1 MLLPIVNVPLL
12 NYALEM
18 LNRSGVE
25 EVILFCSS
33 NIDAVKQY
41 VKEGIDQHN
50 TWSIQMHIQIV
61 SSEGCRCLG
70 DALRDIDAKG
80 LLRGHFVLLG
90 ADTVSN
96 VKLLPIMDIH
106 KANCKLDKG
115 TAMTVLYKKIP
126 QGQRTGDEVL
136 IATDRATNRLLY
148 HQKVKAHMK
157 ERRFTFPLEMF
168 STNSDFVFHHDL
180 VDPGIAIC
188 SPAALPLF
196 ADNFDFLTR
205 DDFVRGLLMNEEIL
219 ASSIY
224 VHELGEQQYARKVT
238 NWQTYQMVSK
248 DIMNRW
254 VYPLVPNNGIC
265 RLELSYAFLR
275 NMVYKNKNAHL
286 ERDAVLKQNVIINDE
301 SFVGNKSLLEF
312 SVVGKKCRIGR
323 NCRLSHAYVLDGTT
337 IEDEVVL
344 NYCFIGQG
352 ARLSKGCVIDQGTVV
367 GDGCVIP
374 PKTLL
379 SKALVYSSPPDND
392 DRETKKLG
400 ERAYLILENVEA
412 HEMLDDEEDI
422 VDTFVPKLTEI
433 HYHYANSVYSSS
445 SDDEEDEAPSPVQD
459 DSNSMYLVDSL
470 LLLLLC
476 IVYLSIVAC
485 VHYESIARKEHRLNS

>member
-1 MLLPIVNVPLL
+1 
-12 NYALEM
+12 M

-33 NIDAVKQY
+33 HIDAVKQY
-41 VKEGIDQHN
+41 VKEGIEQHR

-96 VKLLPIMDIH
+96 VKLLPIFDIH

-115 TAMTVLYKKIP
+115 TAMTVVYKRIP

-136 IATDRATNRLLY
+136 IATDHATNRLLF
-148 HQKVKAHMK
+148 HQKVKPHIK

-168 STNSDFVFHHDL
+168 SANSDFVMHHDL

-224 VHELGEQQYARKVT
+224 VHELEEQQYARKVT

-265 RLELSYAFLR
+265 RLELGYAFLR

-286 ERDAVLKQNVIINDE
+286 ERDAVLKQNVIINDQ
-301 SFVGNKSLLEF
+301 SFVDNESLLEF
-312 SVVGKKCRIGR
+312 TVVGSRCRIGR
-323 NCRLSHAYVLDGTT
+323 TCQLNHAYILDGAV
-337 IEDEVVL
+337 IEDNVTL
-344 NYCFIGQG
+344 NYCFIGFG
-352 ARLSKGCVIDQGTVV
+352 TTVGKGCVVDQGTII
-367 GDGCVIP
+367 GDGCKIP
-374 PKTLL
+374 PNTQL
-379 SKALVYSSPPDND
+379 SKALVVSLPPDD

-400 ERAYLILENVEA
+400 DRAYLVLESTDSG
-412 HEMLDDEEDI
+412 EMLDDDEDE
-422 VDTFVPKLTEI
+422 VDTFVPKLAEI
-433 HYHYANSVYSSS
+433 HYDYANSVYSSS
-445 SDDEEDEAPSPVQD
+445 SDDEGDDAPSPIQD
-459 DSNSMYLVDSL
+459 DSNSTYQLFILIL
-470 LLLLLC
+470 LLT
-476 IVYLSIVAC
+476 IYLSVVIC
-485 VHYESIARKEHRLNS
+485 IHFTHNPTHRFHLNS